1 MLCSGLI
8 TYRLCIGSIT
18 IHELDSSWKPT
29 ILACISHL
37 LPYQKGLHYQLIKPY
52 KPHCI
57 CWGFLNQSDLLQE
70 FEEELQAISIR
81 MDYLETQLSMRPE
94 QPEAE
99 NLKGLVSTMVIAH
112 MQLPRLIQHQCFL
125 TGWSFYASDFP
136 SNLSNGRSYCILF
149 NHSMIF
155 PYIHIYIYNY
165 IYIYPC
171 KYVFGISA
179 HERHNVS

>member
-1 MLCSGLI
+1 MYLEYHNPWAGFLMK
-8 TYRLCIGSIT
+8 TN
-18 IHELDSSWKPT
+18 HF

-37 LPYQKGLHYQLIKPY
+37 LPYQKGLHYQLVKPY

-57 CWGFLNQSDLLQE
+57 CWGFSNQSDLLQE

-99 NLKGLVSTMVIAH
+99 NLKGLVKKTMVIAH

-136 SNLSNGRSYCILF
+136 SNLSNGRSYCIIF

-155 PYIHIYIYNY
+155 PYIYIHT
-165 IYIYPC
+165 IYPC

-179 HERHNVS
+179 HERPNVS